1 MAQVALSEAFE
12 SARKEFL
19 RESGKAAGIDISSF
33 TTINDVYDATDK
45 IQQEQS
51 ESKALRYLQRFQPY
65 LACIN
70 HYAGVVETFAQTKPE
85 IISPIWVWEH
95 KLFPSSF
102 LYCY

>member
-51 ESKALRYLQRFQPY
+51 ESKALRYLQRFS
-65 LACIN
+65 
-70 HYAGVVETFAQTKPE
+70 HT
-85 IISPIWVWEH
+85 
-95 KLFPSSF
+95 
-102 LYCY
+102 